1 MEAGWKMKSASK
13 YRVLHVYYLEL
24 ETGQL
29 TFLCLRQHAESETES
44 PEEHLGAN
52 GKLHFHTSSFGKP
65 APAFWAML
73 PPGNVST
80 NARLTPWRRE
90 MVTYKTE
97 YSGKFMAIA

>member
-1 MEAGWKMKSASK
+1 MNTSVHWISGRRPQCSEMPWLRGLVDDLAFQKAWVFSMEAGWKMKSASK

-65 APAFWAML
+65 APAF
-73 PPGNVST
+73 
-80 NARLTPWRRE
+80 
-90 MVTYKTE
+90 
-97 YSGKFMAIA
+97 